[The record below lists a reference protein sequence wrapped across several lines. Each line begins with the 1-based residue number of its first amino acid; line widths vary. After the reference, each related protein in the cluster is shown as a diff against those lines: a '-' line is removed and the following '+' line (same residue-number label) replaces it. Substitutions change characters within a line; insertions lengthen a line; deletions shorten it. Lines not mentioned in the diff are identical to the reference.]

1 LKVLLVIDV
10 LGWAW
15 YLKAKE
21 LKRHLPYDITI
32 KCIKNFSNKDFAK
45 FDSIHS
51 FGWMIGGKHKKM
63 TTAIS
68 SHNYKILHAESSRR
82 VIPGFAGLSCVS
94 LELYNLAKKHNLN
107 KNLYLCCNG
116 VDERKFYPNYRE
128 KKDLVI
134 GWVGQK
140 TSGNLAKRPYDIKG
154 YEHILIPV
162 MKKFKSHSDIKFLV
176 HSNNYVN
183 AIPHSE
189 MPNVYHNMDV
199 LMSTSFLEGTPGSV
213 FEAAAS
219 GLPVISTAV
228 GCVPQLLK
236 PGENGFMIQPYK
248 NKNDAKKAVDLF
260 VEKILF
266 FKKNK
271 DAIREMG
278 GKNRIEIEK
287 NWTWKDRSKQWIP
300 VFENHLVK

>member
-1 LKVLLVIDV
+1 MKVLLVIDV

-140 TSGNLAKRPYDIKG
+140 
-154 YEHILIPV
+154 
-162 MKKFKSHSDIKFLV
+162 
-176 HSNNYVN
+176 
-183 AIPHSE
+183 
-189 MPNVYHNMDV
+189 MDV
-199 LMSTSFLEGTPGSV
+199 LISTSFLEGTPGSV

-236 PGENGFMIQPYK
+236 PGKNGFMIQPYK